1 MEKRNKRILEKM
13 RVIFVLQDN
22 FESNFGGMAVQMRS
36 YMSGLSALGLEV
48 SKVTVTEFSKGI
60 RQDYNIVHLCDV
72 SVAYDIPLLLD
83 GIAKLDR
90 SITKVVLSTV
100 YWDFDDYYR
109 NGAYPIQRFIYK
121 MFGSNLVDRLSSL
134 VKFMKSWEIRFW
146 RGVWNNRR
154 ALQKQIGDSVDL
166 LLPNSSS
173 EGELF
178 KKLTGCSTPYIVINN
193 GLDINLSTSS
203 FVKDIDVLCVARID
217 KRKNQLQVAESFI
230 NTKYKVL
237 FAGPIGPNSAR
248 YAKELLDIINRNDNL
263 KYLGSLAQ
271 NELFNLYGR
280 ARYHCLLSW
289 VETPGLVNLEAFS
302 CGAEVIVADKGSVRD
317 YLGDAAHYVEI
328 GQNNELLK
336 ILKEG
341 RTIDPTH
348 RNELENKI
356 TNEYNWKSI
365 VQNLYKVYKEL
376 TI

>member
-1 MEKRNKRILEKM
+1 MKVL
-13 RVIFVLQDN
+13 FVLQDN
-22 FESNFGGMAVQMRS
+22 FDSNHGGMAVQMRS
-36 YMSGLSALGLEV
+36 YMTGLTEIGLKV
-48 SKVTVTEFSKGI
+48 SRVTVTEFSRGLKENY
-60 RQDYNIVHLCDV
+60 DIVHLCDV
-72 SVAYDIPLLLD
+72 SVAHDIPPLISGLALLNR
-83 GIAKLDR
+83 KR
-90 SITKVVLSTV
+90 TKVVLSTV

-109 NGAYPIQRFIYK
+109 NGAYLFQRIGYK
-121 MFGSNLVDRLSSL
+121 MFGSNFVDRLSSF
-134 VKFMKSWEIRFW
+134 VKFIKSREIRFW

-154 ALQKQIGDSVDL
+154 ALQKRIGDSVDL

-173 EGELF
+173 EGDLF
-178 KKLTGCSTPYIVINN
+178 RKLTGCSTPYIVINN

-203 FVKDIDVLCVARID
+203 LVKDIDVLCVARID
-217 KRKNQLQVAESFI
+217 KRKNQLQVAESFVD
-230 NTKYKVL
+230 TDYKVV
-237 FAGPIGPNSAR
+237 FAGPIGPNSDR
-248 YAKELLDIINRNDNL
+248 YAKALLEIINRNDNM
-263 KYLGSLAQ
+263 KYLGSLEQ

-336 ILKEG
+336 VLKEG
-341 RTIDPTH
+341 RKLDNIH
-348 RNELENKI
+348 RKELEDKI

-365 VQNLYKVYKEL
+365 VQNLQKVYKEI

>member
-1 MEKRNKRILEKM
+1 MKVL
-13 RVIFVLQDN
+13 FVLQDN
-22 FESNFGGMAVQMRS
+22 FDNNYGGMAVQMRS

-48 SKVTVTEFSKGI
+48 SKATVTEFSKGI
-60 RQDYNIVHLCDV
+60 KEDYNIVHLCDV
-72 SVAYDIPLLLD
+72 SIAYDIPLLLD

-90 SITKVVLSTV
+90 NITKVVLSTV

-109 NGAYPIQRFIYK
+109 HGAYRFQRIVYK
-121 MFGSNLVDRLSSL
+121 MFGSNFVDRLSSF
-134 VKFMKSWEIRFW
+134 VKFIKSKEMRFW

-154 ALQKQIGDSVDL
+154 ALQKRIGDSVDL

-173 EGELF
+173 EGDLF
-178 KKLTGCSTPYIVINN
+178 KELTGCSTPYMVINN
-193 GLDINLSTSS
+193 GLDINLSTMSL
-203 FVKDIDVLCVARID
+203 VKDIDVLCVARID

-248 YAKELLDIINRNDNL
+248 YAKELLDIINKNDNL
-263 KYLGSLAQ
+263 KYLGSLEQ

-336 ILKEG
+336 VLKEG
-341 RTIDPTH
+341 RKVDNIH
-348 RNELENKI
+348 RKELEDKI
-356 TNEYNWKSI
+356 INEYNWKLI
-365 VQNLYKVYKEL
+365 VQNLQKVYKEI